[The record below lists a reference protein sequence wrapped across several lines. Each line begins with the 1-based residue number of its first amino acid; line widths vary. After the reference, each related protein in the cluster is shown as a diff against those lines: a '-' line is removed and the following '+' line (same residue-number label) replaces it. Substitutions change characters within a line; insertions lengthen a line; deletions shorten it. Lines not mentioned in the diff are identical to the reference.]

1 MIFSILQTTLLSIIL
16 IIIVHYIYIFFK
28 ENLTTPKIRDLVN
41 KPTEQYNKIYKDLET
56 KEKTSTLDMKN
67 ELQNYLKSL
76 GENNEQNNTTT
87 NNPSDF
93 SFQNEG
99 TNLQYQTL

>member
-1 MIFSILQTTLLSIIL
+1 M
-16 IIIVHYIYIFFK
+16 
-28 ENLTTPKIRDLVN
+28 
-41 KPTEQYNKIYKDLET
+41 ET

-76 GENNEQNNTTT
+76 GENKEQNNTTT